1 MAEAPEPYMSTSL
14 RESIVT
20 GPTEANTL
28 GPTLFVTPCQE
39 SFRSG
44 VLLSQAVIVTTIA
57 STIREH
63 SREGKKVKTI
73 MVSGE
78 IDPLQHE
85 DFRQISENLKD
96 IAKKWFPKA
105 RLHLIGFPRFIDSPG
120 RAVALDY
127 FHEVTLRLEAGTQ
140 KTYAAMTGEKGEVL
154 KRVNST
160 LARLDLGNLVIRAR
174 FVRGD
179 IDNST
184 ASEVRGWI
192 KSLEAVKPAKVEIS
206 TPKKSPWAKT
216 KAITATR
223 LKEIGAEVEE
233 KLGIPVET
241 IEE

>member
-1 MAEAPEPYMSTSL
+1 MSTSL

-20 GPTEANTL
+20 GPTEVENL

-57 STIREH
+57 STIREL
-63 SREGKKVKTI
+63 SRDGKKVKTI
-73 MVSGE
+73 MVSGD
-78 IDPLQHE
+78 IDPLEHE

-105 RLHLIGFPRFIDSPG
+105 RLHLVGYPRFIDSPG

-140 KTYAAMTGEKGEVL
+140 KTYSAMTSEKGEVL

-184 ASEVRGWI
+184 PSEVRGWI
-192 KSLEAVKPAKVEIS
+192 KSLEAIKPAKVEIS
-206 TPKKSPWAKT
+206 SPKKSPWAKT

-223 LKEIGAEVEE
+223 LKEISAEVEE
-233 KLGIPVET
+233 KLGVPVET
-241 IEE
+241 IDE